1 MAAAESL
8 GAPPVVLRRADRLLL
23 ITALCL
29 LLVFG
34 ATGSAYLARRASS
47 RAQTLGQTTIAV
59 GAGGAIVDVA
69 ASDLL
74 VPGTR
79 VLAGLPESGRLAREQ
94 LGWLAAGTVPQ
105 VDGVDSTMITA
116 ALLDLHVLSLQ
127 YGVPVAG
134 QSPAWRYVWPRD
146 SALAA
151 VAFARTGH
159 PDDAER
165 VLAFLERV
173 QPESGVFAA
182 RYLPDGSGEPD
193 ARGVQIDGIGWALWA
208 MAEVTAELP
217 PAERVAFLQR
227 HRQLLDR
234 SVLAAFASI
243 DNKRSLPPV
252 SADYWEVPERR
263 RTLSTAAMIRAG
275 LEAAGPLYGLLGE
288 AEGERRIAEAEQRLT
303 DAIQSGFGR
312 DGYPRRLGGRGDSV
326 DLGAAFLLPPFGEP
340 VPDVVAAW
348 RQGAVLMRRPAGG
361 LAPAGSWRRDGVSWT
376 NITATYAMAAAG
388 LGDPEGAKGW
398 LGWLAAH
405 RTASGSLPEKVLAD
419 GSPASVV
426 PLAWTA
432 AAVIIAADELD

>member
-1 MAAAESL
+1 M
-8 GAPPVVLRRADRLLL
+8 

-34 ATGSAYLARRASS
+34 ATGSAYLARRASP
-47 RAQTLGQTTIAV
+47 RAQALGQTTIAV
-59 GAGGAIVDVA
+59 GAGGAIVDVG

-105 VDGVDSTMITA
+105 VDGVDPTMITA

-208 MAEVTAELP
+208 MAE
-217 PAERVAFLQR
+217 
-227 HRQLLDR
+227 
-234 SVLAAFASI
+234 
-243 DNKRSLPPV
+243 
-252 SADYWEVPERR
+252 
-263 RTLSTAAMIRAG
+263 
-275 LEAAGPLYGLLGE
+275 
-288 AEGERRIAEAEQRLT
+288 
-303 DAIQSGFGR
+303 
-312 DGYPRRLGGRGDSV
+312 
-326 DLGAAFLLPPFGEP
+326 
-340 VPDVVAAW
+340 
-348 RQGAVLMRRPAGG
+348 
-361 LAPAGSWRRDGVSWT
+361 
-376 NITATYAMAAAG
+376 
-388 LGDPEGAKGW
+388 
-398 LGWLAAH
+398 
-405 RTASGSLPEKVLAD
+405 
-419 GSPASVV
+419 
-426 PLAWTA
+426 
-432 AAVIIAADELD
+432 